1 MQIEVKF
8 KKIHADAQLPTRK
21 HGNREL
27 VSYETDWLT
36 KENERFE
43 QERPEQYAAGYRI
56 GYPQEVSEN
65 GEVTTNIIGTGD
77 TGYDIFAVEDKVI
90 PARGSAVVD
99 TGIEVAYISPGFWFK
114 IEARSGLGFK
124 YSVAPHP
131 GIVDNP
137 YRGNLGIKLYNY
149 SDVPYEVKKGD
160 RIAQMVFYPIVEP
173 HIGWLGEKVDTERN
187 EKGFGSSGK

>member
-56 GYPQEVSEN
+56 GYPQEVSEI
-65 GEVTTNIIGTGD
+65 GEITNNIIGTGD

>member
-77 TGYDIFAVEDKVI
+77 TGYDIFAVGDKVI

>member
-27 VSYETDWLT
+27 VSYEIDWLT

-43 QERPEQYAAGYRI
+43 QVRPEQYAAGYRI

-99 TGIEVAYISPGFWFK
+99 TGIEVAYITPGFWFK

>member
-27 VSYETDWLT
+27 VSYEIDWLT

-43 QERPEQYAAGYRI
+43 QERPEQFAAGYRI
-56 GYPQEVSEN
+56 GYPQEISET
-65 GEVTTNIIGTGD
+65 GEVTNNIIGTGD
-77 TGYDIFAVEDKVI
+77 TGYDIFAVEDKTI

-99 TGIEVAYISPGFWFK
+99 TGVEVAYISPGFWFK

-137 YRGNLGIKLYNY
+137 YRGNLGTKLYNY

-160 RIAQMVFYPIVEP
+160 RIAQMVFYPIIEP
-173 HIGWLGEKVDTERN
+173 QIGWLDEKVNTERN
-187 EKGFGSSGK
+187 ENGFGSSGK

>member
-27 VSYETDWLT
+27 VSYETNWLT

-56 GYPQEVSEN
+56 GYPQEISET
-65 GEVTTNIIGTGD
+65 GEITNNIIGTGD